1 MYLTNLEITHP
12 GATDLIDKGVIGAAR
27 SLVPGCLSAIDKTME
42 ETFMKYSKGTGGL
55 LGIFDN
61 YSAYQRWC
69 RTKSARGKLFED
81 MLEMCGLIND
91 PDIPKAG
98 KHRELHYH
106 NIKKSEWAVKSVIK
120 AICNFTNPW
129 RIANK
134 NRLYTLASGAPVP
147 PAVEDDVL
155 SAESL
160 GISLKE
166 QFIKERLEH
175 SSEKNFYDPLP
186 RQKLKTM
193 EFSNKTVILT
203 TTQGKFIQY
212 NVI

>member
-1 MYLTNLEITHP
+1 MVYSTTTQLTN
-12 GATDLIDKGVIGAAR
+12 DGAALHLLEEN
-27 SLVPGCLSAIDKTME
+27 SSKTCLRCA
-42 ETFMKYSKGTGGL
+42 
-55 LGIFDN
+55 
-61 YSAYQRWC
+61 
-69 RTKSARGKLFED
+69 
-81 MLEMCGLIND
+81 ND

-106 NIKKSEWAVKSVIK
+106 NIKKSEWAVKSVMK

-155 SAESL
+155 RAESL

-175 SSEKNFYDPLP
+175 SSEKNFYDPHL

-193 EFSNKTVILT
+193 EFSNKESSFFIKDKVI
-203 TTQGKFIQY
+203 
-212 NVI
+212 

>member
-69 RTKSARGKLFED
+69 RTTSARGKLFEE
-81 MLEMCGLIND
+81 MLEMCGLINN

-98 KHRELHYH
+98 K
-106 NIKKSEWAVKSVIK
+106 
-120 AICNFTNPW
+120 
-129 RIANK
+129 
-134 NRLYTLASGAPVP
+134 NR
-147 PAVEDDVL
+147 
-155 SAESL
+155 
-160 GISLKE
+160 
-166 QFIKERLEH
+166 
-175 SSEKNFYDPLP
+175 
-186 RQKLKTM
+186 
-193 EFSNKTVILT
+193 
-203 TTQGKFIQY
+203 
-212 NVI
+212 